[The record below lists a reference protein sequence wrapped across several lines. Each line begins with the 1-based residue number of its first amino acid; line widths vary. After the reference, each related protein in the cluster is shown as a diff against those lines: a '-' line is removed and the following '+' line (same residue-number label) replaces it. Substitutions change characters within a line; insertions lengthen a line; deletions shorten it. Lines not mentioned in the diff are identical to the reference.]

1 MQVIS
6 GTSEVTSTKTIE
18 KKRMTL
24 LEIYRKFYTDSIID
38 RLGNDCVSEDF
49 IMGIRHTAIKS
60 SSVESCKLR
69 KTTTNHYM
77 CVKKKYLM
85 QAKAIQIGLIAN
97 EQQCESLKTLKENI
111 EEIRQYFFVDTGVK
125 PVGREI
131 IERIISKCLFT
142 KEYAEEVSKNF
153 QSIIPHFNQSF
164 FGGDEKIFLFLG
176 ATGYGGRTSSGNCRR
191 TVGLWLYESCG
202 LIKIGCYDFSFLL
215 YFSTEV
221 TNREHNITSH
231 GIYPQSYEA
240 CENFNAFLKIFTWPH
255 KRVFRRYVACDAG
268 RHNNFVDAAML
279 HNTYNA
285 YCVINEYSP
294 SLVTF
299 EMAMITLAV
308 DLYSESLYLDKDNDH
323 RFI

>member
-1 MQVIS
+1 MNYSFHCRCTYIQWILVMINCMYKSILKNINTAAVVHVMQVIS

-164 FGGDEKIFLFLG
+164 FGGDEKNSFFWELQAMVDVLRQ
-176 ATGYGGRTSSGNCRR
+176 AT
-191 TVGLWLYESCG
+191 
-202 LIKIGCYDFSFLL
+202 
-215 YFSTEV
+215 
-221 TNREHNITSH
+221 
-231 GIYPQSYEA
+231 
-240 CENFNAFLKIFTWPH
+240 
-255 KRVFRRYVACDAG
+255 
-268 RHNNFVDAAML
+268 VD
-279 HNTYNA
+279 
-285 YCVINEYSP
+285 V
-294 SLVTF
+294 
-299 EMAMITLAV
+299 
-308 DLYSESLYLDKDNDH
+308 
-323 RFI
+323 R